1 MSIKYTKIAV
11 FTTDSKEP
19 FHIPY
24 DKDDFESFEHA
35 LLVDKNTEWLGGYL
49 FNVKNVVA
57 IKRV

>member
-1 MSIKYTKIAV
+1 MNNQLKETLV

-19 FHIPY
+19 FRIPY

-35 LLVDKNTEWLGGYL
+35 LLVDKNSEWLGSYL